1 MLVALL
7 VFLAVFFCRDVQL
20 LALDAAAFRW
30 RFTLYVCLLAP
41 TIPLLASTAGNL
53 LVTRPPASLAW
64 LAVVIQISEMIAAIA
79 LEKWSAGRYRW
90 VGWLLPSPAF
100 LAALLGAGLTLQ
112 RVTGITTAAA
122 VLMAAMFWT
131 TLVGSLAFLLSRI
144 QHSAEDRRFVTDL
157 ALFTGCTVLVFVPL
171 AFY

>member
-30 RFTLYVCLLAP
+30 RFTLYASLLAP
-41 TIPLLASTAGNL
+41 ATALLAAAAGNFL
-53 LVTRPPASLAW
+53 AARPPAALAW
-64 LAVVIQISEMIAAIA
+64 LAVAIQISEMIATIA

-112 RVTGITTAAA
+112 HVMDITPAAA
-122 VLMAAMFWT
+122 VLIAAVLWMS
-131 TLVGSLAFLLSRI
+131 LVGSLAFLLSRI
-144 QHSAEDRRFVTDL
+144 QHTPEDHRFATDL